1 VSEVRVA
8 SWREKEQ
15 RLLDLQEQ
23 LENFTKAEAEQ
34 LSSILSTQTSQYML
48 AAWRVTGKP
57 KMTVEEAADKD
68 HLDPEMLD
76 RWVKFLAQPPKFY
89 PYLKDW
95 QAMIAAGGKEE
106 DEAKALADA
115 FQDLV
120 LRVGTAQR
128 AIKEQNDVIKA
139 KADVK
144 KRSRRDALPNEFE
157 TDDQFCPGC
166 SLELKTLPTEQAS
179 LWVDLFLRSMNSED
193 EKPTPGLFVFA
204 DWGLK
209 RRVNG
214 EWRDYVGNLEH
225 QIEALKKSL
234 DPQYPFVHGL
244 SDKPKPLNIAVNL
257 RGNPHNLGE
266 EVPRRFLAVLSPEPL
281 HPFSEGSGRLQLAND
296 IVDSPIATRVFVN
309 RVWKWHFGSGIV
321 GTPDNFGFAGERPS
335 NPELLEYLAASFRA
349 NGMSLKKLQREIM
362 LSATY
367 QTSAQESKE
376 THDKD
381 GSNRLY
387 SHFNRQ
393 RLDAE
398 SIRDSILFVAGDLD
412 LKEVGGP
419 SKDFSPENTR
429 RTVYCKVSRFR
440 LNNYLQVFDF
450 PNPSFTA
457 EQRFSTNVPLQRLYF
472 MNNDFVYGQA
482 GKLAERVLPQ
492 ADDTA
497 RIAQAYRLVFGRAPT
512 RQEVEVGL
520 HFLQSTPEKLGN
532 TVNSQ
537 PVTAWR
543 EYTRVLLSANEFEFI
558 D

>member
-1 VSEVRVA
+1 
-8 SWREKEQ
+8 
-15 RLLDLQEQ
+15 
-23 LENFTKAEAEQ
+23 
-34 LSSILSTQTSQYML
+34 
-48 AAWRVTGKP
+48 
-57 KMTVEEAADKD
+57 
-68 HLDPEMLD
+68 
-76 RWVKFLAQPPKFY
+76 
-89 PYLKDW
+89 
-95 QAMIAAGGKEE
+95 
-106 DEAKALADA
+106 
-115 FQDLV
+115 
-120 LRVGTAQR
+120 
-128 AIKEQNDVIKA
+128 
-139 KADVK
+139 
-144 KRSRRDALPNEFE
+144 
-157 TDDQFCPGC
+157 
-166 SLELKTLPTEQAS
+166 
-179 LWVDLFLRSMNSED
+179 
-193 EKPTPGLFVFA
+193 
-204 DWGLK
+204 
-209 RRVNG
+209 
-214 EWRDYVGNLEH
+214 
-225 QIEALKKSL
+225 
-234 DPQYPFVHGL
+234 
-244 SDKPKPLNIAVNL
+244 
-257 RGNPHNLGE
+257 
-266 EVPRRFLAVLSPEPL
+266 
-281 HPFSEGSGRLQLAND
+281 LQLAND

-376 THDKD
+376 AHDKD

-440 LNNYLQVFDF
+440 LNNYLQIFDF

-532 TVNSQ
+532 TVNGQ